1 MTAIFVLR
9 QRDSVHLITDGAVYD
24 GVTGE
29 LHAVDFVKCVDM
41 PDLQMALACTGPAL
55 LGRYLGE
62 RIEDEFDSFD
72 DLVTRGEVLLPHMF
86 LEYAEENRNA
96 DALSTL
102 YVIGWRHATL
112 RPAAY
117 CMNLWTDE
125 CTLLNQVLENMSAD
139 GGAQRF
145 KFEELLLA
153 GTPIPDG
160 DLLRTASFQIPEEVN
175 EMRPELDLL
184 HLMEVARHEEIEG
197 HHWVGGEA
205 VLTSINESG
214 VTQKTLHVWEEDTV
228 GEPIAPL
235 PIDWS
240 EWRAARETNK
250 PGTKAA

>member
-1 MTAIFVLR
+1 MTAIFALR

-29 LHAVDFVKCVDM
+29 LHAVDFVKCVDF
-41 PDLQMALACTGPAL
+41 PDMKMAIACTGPAL

-62 RIEDEFDSFD
+62 RMEDEFDSFD
-72 DLVTRGEVLLPHMF
+72 DLVTRGEVLLPDMF

-102 YVIGWRHATL
+102 YVIGWHRHATL

-117 CMNLWTDE
+117 CMNLWTDD
-125 CTLLNQVLENMSAD
+125 CTLLNQVLENSSAD
-139 GGAQRF
+139 SSAQRF

-153 GTPIPDG
+153 GTPIPG
-160 DLLRTASFQIPEEVN
+160 CDLMEAAGFTIPSDVN
-175 EMRPELDLL
+175 DTRPEFDLL
-184 HLMEVARHEEIEG
+184 HLMEIARHEEIEG

-214 VTQKTLHVWEEDTV
+214 VTQKTLHIWEEDVV
-228 GEPIAPL
+228 GDPITPL
-235 PIDWS
+235 PIDWAA
-240 EWRAARETNK
+240 WRAARDV